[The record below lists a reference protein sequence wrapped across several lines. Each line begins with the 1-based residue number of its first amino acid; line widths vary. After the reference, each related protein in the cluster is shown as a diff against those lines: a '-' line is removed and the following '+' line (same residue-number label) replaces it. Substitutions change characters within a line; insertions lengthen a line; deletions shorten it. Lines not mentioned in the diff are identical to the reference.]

1 MEFAPG
7 VTENLGYYVYTLL
20 DPKDPRCVL
29 YVGKGIGN
37 RVHAHVVWASKADD
51 QKSKAIREIKTSTGM
66 DPIHIIAAHGLTEET
81 AFLLESVLIETHR
94 SPYLLN
100 RVRGHGHERHC
111 LDVEEINAMYSART
125 LRAEDIQ
132 SPTIFVSLNGGKVP
146 GAAYPNI
153 KGDEAKLRERVLGI
167 WKVADWRANKL
178 LQVAG
183 VYGGIVR
190 VVYGVSGWD
199 EADHPKGKRKRF
211 ISDTGVIPWS
221 PLVGARVVDKDGN
234 CITDFLYGREKAYAG
249 F

>member
-37 RVHAHVVWASKADD
+37 RVHAHVAWASKADD
-51 QKSKAIREIKTSTGM
+51 LKSKAIREIKTATGM

-94 SPYLLN
+94 SPFLLN
-100 RVRGHGHERHC
+100 RVRGHGHEKHC
-111 LDVEEINAMYSART
+111 LDVEEINSMYGART
-125 LRAEDIQ
+125 VRAEDVEH
-132 SPTIFVSLNGGKVP
+132 PTIFVSLNGGKVP

-153 KGDEAKLRERVLGI
+153 KGDAHQLMERSLGI
-167 WKVADWRANKL
+167 WKVSDWRANRI
-178 LQVAG
+178 LQVAA

-190 VVYGVSGWD
+190 AVYAVSGWD
-199 EADHPKGKRKRF
+199 EAEHPKGKRKRF
-211 ISDTGVIPWS
+211 IPNGGFQPRS
-221 PLVGARVVDKDGN
+221 PLLGARVVDKDGV
-234 CITDFLYGREKAYAG
+234 CITDFMYGREKAYAG

>member
-51 QKSKAIREIKTSTGM
+51 QKSKAIREIKEASGM

-100 RVRGHGHERHC
+100 RVRGHSHERHC
-111 LDVEEINAMYSART
+111 LDVEEVNAMYGART
-125 LRAEDIQ
+125 VSAEDIQ
-132 SPTIFVSLNGGKVP
+132 HPTIFVSLNGGKVP

-153 KGDEAKLRERVLGI
+153 KGDDAKLQARALGI
-167 WKVADWRANKL
+167 WKVADWRANRI
-178 LQVAG
+178 LQVAA

-211 ISDTGVIPWS
+211 IPDTGIIPWS
-221 PLVGARVVDKDGN
+221 PLLGARVVDKDGD